1 MKKNNAYLLLFV
13 IAVSAIGLTFD
24 GAIPTAYSLTLLSY
38 NEQISQQKDNLWQL
52 GKNLSVGDSY
62 TYKICD
68 PSAMIHYSAENYHY
82 FTQDKEH
89 NSSMCYLIKLDF
101 ANLLSSDENQIN
113 HDLWVV
119 QASISDVLGMDTVRR
134 SVFHIDSGSFVV
146 NSADTIHPDTIR
158 YADSLEDTIFS
169 IFKYTASEPK
179 LLQPGIKWG
188 EVTEYHDTM
197 QNNPYM
203 QVLSDDVQ
211 FSTIQ
216 NKIDYFQNKIIPID
230 HTLDVFRVGYE
241 IDITNHDLTQIDD
254 TNNVTNS
261 YLISPSFPF
270 PLSGTLYSPV
280 HVMEPFKE
288 YEFELVSFVSS
299 NEMIEEDDII
309 DEHNTVEYDKTLID
323 HDTISNEPIDDVIDP
338 VIDDILTVEEISSD
352 DVDDPVVIDDG
363 HEIIKDV
370 LDNVIEDHNIEVDEN
385 IVKLDNDNAKDNN
398 SSASLIGLVLLLVV
412 LTGGLVY
419 YKKFR
424 NSNNNAKPFDKNK
437 RSPFIKTIHFDD
449 RVTLKINSLDK
460 NS

>member
-1 MKKNNAYLLLFV
+1 MKKNNACILLFV
-13 IAVSAIGLTFD
+13 IVITTIGLTFD
-24 GAIPTAYSLTLLSY
+24 GIIPTAYPLTMLSY

-68 PSAMIHYSAENYHY
+68 PSAMMHYSAENYHY
-82 FTQDKEH
+82 FTQGKEH

-101 ANLLSSDENQIN
+101 VNLLRSDENQIN

-119 QASISDVLGMDTVRR
+119 QATISDVLGMDTIRR
-134 SVFHIDSGSFVV
+134 SVFHIDSDSFVV

-179 LLQPGIKWG
+179 LLQSGIKWG

-216 NKIDYFQNKIIPID
+216 NKVDYLQNKIIPID
-230 HTLDVFRVGYE
+230 HTLDVFKVGYE
-241 IDITNHDLTQIDD
+241 IDIINHDLKEDS
-254 TNNVTNS
+254 NNVKNY
-261 YLISPSFPF
+261 YLIFPSFPF
-270 PLSGTLYSPV
+270 PLSATLYSPA

-288 YEFELVSFVSS
+288 YEFELISFVSS
-299 NEMIEEDDII
+299 SGMIEKDDVIEENNTVKDDIP
-309 DEHNTVEYDKTLID
+309 ID
-323 HDTISNEPIDDVIDP
+323 HDPISNESIDDIIDP
-338 VIDDILTVEEISSD
+338 VIDDTLAVEEVSGD
-352 DVDDPVVIDDG
+352 DVDDPVVIDDDPEG
-363 HEIIKDV
+363 IEEDV
-370 LDNVIEDHNIEVDEN
+370 LDDMTENSNIKVDEN
-385 IVKLDNDNAKDNN
+385 ILKLDNNDTQDNN
-398 SSASLIGLVLLLVV
+398 SSASLIGVVLLLVI
-412 LTGGLVY
+412 LAGGFVY

-437 RSPFIKTIHFDD
+437 RSPLIKTVHFDD